1 MTKFHRPNVE
11 CWKNSVQCLIYI
23 NMCKAHLLPKTQEL
37 TNEKMKISDFKLS

>member
-11 CWKNSVQCLIYI
+11 CWKSSVQCLIYI
-23 NMCKAHLLPKTQEL
+23 KAHLLPKTQEL